1 MTGLSSP
8 WGCIQFRSRRQRR
21 VLRFDL
27 IEEENSVK
35 RVTPVVLA
43 ASALLV
49 ALDIIGALVRHP
61 LGFPYSPLA
70 IVCLLTYFTVGLL
83 SAGRAG
89 MTVGVAAAAIVGFL
103 DSTLGPLVAWFVGRG
118 PVTQTIEEP
127 GIFVYGITVVTL
139 TAAATGFLGAGI
151 GLWIER
157 RRGLRG
163 SRVVPH

>member
-1 MTGLSSP
+1 
-8 WGCIQFRSRRQRR
+8 
-21 VLRFDL
+21 
-27 IEEENSVK
+27 VK

-43 ASALLV
+43 ASTLLV
-49 ALDIIGALVRHP
+49 VLDIVGALVRHP
-61 LGFPYSPLA
+61 LGFPYFPLCV
-70 IVCLLTYFTVGLL
+70 VCLLTYFTVGLL

-103 DSTLGPLVAWFVGRG
+103 DSTLGPLAAWFVGAG

-127 GIFVYGITVVTL
+127 GIFAYGITVVTV

-157 RRGLRG
+157 RR
-163 SRVVPH
+163 

>member
-1 MTGLSSP
+1 
-8 WGCIQFRSRRQRR
+8 
-21 VLRFDL
+21 
-27 IEEENSVK
+27 VK

-49 ALDIIGALVRHP
+49 VLDIVGALVRHP
-61 LGFPYSPLA
+61 LGFPYFPLGV
-70 IVCLLTYFTVGLL
+70 VCLSTYFTVGLL

-89 MTVGVAAAAIVGFL
+89 MRVGVGAAAIVGFL
-103 DSTLGPLVAWFVGRG
+103 DSTLGPLAAWFVGPG

-127 GIFVYGITVVTL
+127 RIFAYGITVVTL

-163 SRVVPH
+163 SRVLPH